1 MDGSLIIPCFN
12 EAKNLPILISRCKDL
27 IEKYPVEIILVDN
40 GSTDNSSMLIAKYP
54 FVKLVKVKKNEGYGN
69 GILEGLNNASG
80 EILAWT
86 HADLQTDPNDL
97 MRGLELVLA
106 STNPQRLFLKGRRY
120 GRSFFDVIFT
130 FGMSLFETL
139 LLQKLMW
146 DINAQP
152 TIFHKSFFQTWQKP
166 PNDFSLDLYVYF
178 MAKKSK
184 LLIKRFPV
192 KFSKRLHGTS
202 DWNTSLLGKYKFI
215 KRTLSY
221 SFNLRRKLGSHD

>member
-1 MDGSLIIPCFN
+1 MDVSLIIPCFN

-130 FGMSLFETL
+130 FGMSVFETL

-152 TIFHKSFFQTWQKP
+152 TIFHKSFFQIWKDP

-184 LLIKRFPV
+184 LVIKRFPV

-221 SFNLRRKLGSHD
+221 SFNLKRKLG

>member
-1 MDGSLIIPCFN
+1 MDVSLIIPCFN

-40 GSTDNSSMLIAKYP
+40 GSTDNSSILIAKHP

-184 LLIKRFPV
+184 LVIKRFPV

-221 SFNLRRKLGSHD
+221 SFNLKRKLG

>member
-1 MDGSLIIPCFN
+1 MDVSLIIPCFN

-54 FVKLVKVKKNEGYGN
+54 FVKLVKIEKNEGYGN

-97 MRGLELVLA
+97 MKGLELVLA
-106 STNPQRLFLKGRRY
+106 STNPQRLFLKGSRY

-130 FGMSLFETL
+130 FGMSVFETL

-152 TIFHKSFFQTWQKP
+152 TIFHKSFFQIWKNT

-184 LLIKRFPV
+184 LVIKRFPV

-202 DWNTSLLGKYKFI
+202 DWNSGLLGKYKFI

-221 SFNLRRKLGSHD
+221 SFNLKRKLG

>member
-1 MDGSLIIPCFN
+1 MDVSLIIPCFN

-106 STNPQRLFLKGRRY
+106 STNPQKLFLKGRRY
-120 GRSFFDVIFT
+120 GRSFFDLIFT
-130 FGMSLFETL
+130 FGMSVFETL
-139 LLQKLMW
+139 LLLKLMW

-184 LLIKRFPV
+184 LVIKRFPV

-202 DWNTSLLGKYKFI
+202 DWNSSLLGKYKFI

-221 SFNLRRKLGSHD
+221 SFNLKKKSRLA

>member
-1 MDGSLIIPCFN
+1 MDVSLIIPCFN

-152 TIFHKSFFQTWQKP
+152 TIFHKSFFQIWKDP

-184 LLIKRFPV
+184 LVIKRFPV

-221 SFNLRRKLGSHD
+221 SFNLKRKLG

>member
-1 MDGSLIIPCFN
+1 MDVSLIIPCFN

-54 FVKLVKVKKNEGYGN
+54 FIKLVKVKKNEGYGN

-184 LLIKRFPV
+184 LVIKRFPV

-221 SFNLRRKLGSHD
+221 SFNLKRKLG

>member
-1 MDGSLIIPCFN
+1 MDVSLIIPCFN

-120 GRSFFDVIFT
+120 GRSFFDLIFT
-130 FGMSLFETL
+130 FGMSVFETL

-184 LLIKRFPV
+184 LVIKRFPV

-202 DWNTSLLGKYKFI
+202 DWNSSLLGKYKFI

-221 SFNLRRKLGSHD
+221 SFNLKRKLG

>member
-1 MDGSLIIPCFN
+1 MDVSLIIPCFN

-184 LLIKRFPV
+184 LVIKRFPV

-221 SFNLRRKLGSHD
+221 SFNLKRKLG

>member
-1 MDGSLIIPCFN
+1 MDVSLIIPCFN
-12 EAKNLPILISRCKDL
+12 EAKNLPVLISRCKDL

-40 GSTDNSSMLIAKYP
+40 GSTDDSSMLIAKYP

-97 MRGLELVLA
+97 VRGLELVLA

-130 FGMSLFETL
+130 FGMSVFETI
-139 LLQKLMW
+139 LLQKPMW

-152 TIFHKSFFQTWQKP
+152 TIFHKSFFQIWKNP
-166 PNDFSLDLYVYF
+166 PKDFSLDLYVYF

-184 LLIKRFPV
+184 LVIKRFPV

-202 DWNTSLLGKYKFI
+202 NWNSSLLGKYKFI

-221 SFNLRRKLGSHD
+221 SFNLKRKLG

>member
-1 MDGSLIIPCFN
+1 MDVSLIIPCFN

-54 FVKLVKVKKNEGYGN
+54 FIKLVKVKKNEGYGN
-69 GILEGLNNASG
+69 GILEGLHNASG

-97 MRGLELVLA
+97 MRGLELALA
-106 STNPQRLFLKGRRY
+106 STKPQRLFLKGRRY
-120 GRSFFDVIFT
+120 GRSLFDVIFT

-184 LLIKRFPV
+184 LVIKRFPV

-221 SFNLRRKLGSHD
+221 SFNLKRKLG

>member
-1 MDGSLIIPCFN
+1 MDVSLIIPCFN

-184 LLIKRFPV
+184 LVIKRFPV

-202 DWNTSLLGKYKFI
+202 DWNSSLLGKYKFI

-221 SFNLRRKLGSHD
+221 SFNLKRKLG

>member
-1 MDGSLIIPCFN
+1 MDVSLIIPCFN
-12 EAKNLPILISRCKDL
+12 KAKNIPILISRCKDL

-54 FVKLVKVKKNEGYGN
+54 FIKLVKVKKNEGYGN
-69 GILEGLNNASG
+69 GILEGLHNASG

-97 MRGLELVLA
+97 MRGLEFVLA

-130 FGMSLFETL
+130 FGMSVFETL

-184 LLIKRFPV
+184 LVIKRFPV

-221 SFNLRRKLGSHD
+221 SFNLRRKLG

>member
-1 MDGSLIIPCFN
+1 MDVSLIIPCFN
-12 EAKNLPILISRCKDL
+12 EAKNLPVLISRCKEL

-54 FVKLVKVKKNEGYGN
+54 FIKLVKVKKNEGYGN
-69 GILEGLNNASG
+69 GILEGLHNASG

-97 MRGLELVLA
+97 MRGLELTLA
-106 STNPQRLFLKGRRY
+106 STKPQRLFLKGRRY

-152 TIFHKSFFQTWQKP
+152 TIFHKSFFQTWQNP

-184 LLIKRFPV
+184 LVIKRFPV

-221 SFNLRRKLGSHD
+221 SFNLKRKLG

>member
-1 MDGSLIIPCFN
+1 VDVSLIIPCFN

-184 LLIKRFPV
+184 LVIKRFPV

-202 DWNTSLLGKYKFI
+202 DWNSSLLGKYKFI

-221 SFNLRRKLGSHD
+221 SFNLRRKLG

>member
-1 MDGSLIIPCFN
+1 MDVSLIIPCFN

-54 FVKLVKVKKNEGYGN
+54 FVKLVKIEKNEGYGN

-80 EILAWT
+80 EILDWT

-130 FGMSLFETL
+130 FGMSVFETL

-146 DINAQP
+146 DINA
-152 TIFHKSFFQTWQKP
+152 
-166 PNDFSLDLYVYF
+166 
-178 MAKKSK
+178 
-184 LLIKRFPV
+184 
-192 KFSKRLHGTS
+192 
-202 DWNTSLLGKYKFI
+202 
-215 KRTLSY
+215 
-221 SFNLRRKLGSHD
+221 

>member
-1 MDGSLIIPCFN
+1 VDVSLIIPCFN

-120 GRSFFDVIFT
+120 GRSFFDLIFT
-130 FGMSLFETL
+130 FGMSVFETL

-152 TIFHKSFFQTWQKP
+152 TIFHKSFFQIWKNP

-184 LLIKRFPV
+184 LVIKRFPV

-221 SFNLRRKLGSHD
+221 SFNLKRKLG

>member
-1 MDGSLIIPCFN
+1 MDVSLIIPCFN

-54 FVKLVKVKKNEGYGN
+54 FIKLVKVKKNEGYGN
-69 GILEGLNNASG
+69 GILEGLHNASG

-97 MRGLELVLA
+97 MRGLELALA
-106 STNPQRLFLKGRRY
+106 STNPQKLFLKGRRY

-184 LLIKRFPV
+184 LVIKRFPV

-221 SFNLRRKLGSHD
+221 SFNLKRKLG

>member
-1 MDGSLIIPCFN
+1 MDVSLIIPCFN

-184 LLIKRFPV
+184 LVIKRLPV

-221 SFNLRRKLGSHD
+221 SFNLKRKLG

>member
-1 MDGSLIIPCFN
+1 MDVSLIIPCFN

-54 FVKLVKVKKNEGYGN
+54 FIKLVKVKKNEGYGN
-69 GILEGLNNASG
+69 GILEGLHNASG

-184 LLIKRFPV
+184 LVIKRFPV

-221 SFNLRRKLGSHD
+221 SFNLKRKLG

>member
-1 MDGSLIIPCFN
+1 MDVSLIIPCFN
-12 EAKNLPILISRCKDL
+12 EAKNLPILISRCKDI

-40 GSTDNSSMLIAKYP
+40 GSTDDSSMLITKYP

-120 GRSFFDVIFT
+120 GRSFFDLIFT
-130 FGMSLFETL
+130 FGMSVFETL

-184 LLIKRFPV
+184 LVIKRFPV

-202 DWNTSLLGKYKFI
+202 DWNSSLLGKYKFI

-221 SFNLRRKLGSHD
+221 SFNLKRKLG

>member
-1 MDGSLIIPCFN
+1 MDVSLIIPCFN

-54 FVKLVKVKKNEGYGN
+54 FIKLVKVKKNEGYGN
-69 GILEGLNNASG
+69 GILEGLHNASG

-106 STNPQRLFLKGRRY
+106 STNPQKLFLKGRRY

-184 LLIKRFPV
+184 LVIKRFPV
-192 KFSKRLHGTS
+192 KFSKGLHGTS

-221 SFNLRRKLGSHD
+221 SFNLKRKLG

>member
-1 MDGSLIIPCFN
+1 MDVSLIIPCFN

-120 GRSFFDVIFT
+120 GRSFFDLIFT
-130 FGMSLFETL
+130 FGMSVFETL

-184 LLIKRFPV
+184 LVIKRFPV

-221 SFNLRRKLGSHD
+221 SFNLKRKLG

>member
-1 MDGSLIIPCFN
+1 MDVSLIIPCFN

-40 GSTDNSSMLIAKYP
+40 GSTDNSSMLIAKHP
-54 FVKLVKVKKNEGYGN
+54 FVKLVKVEKNEGYGN
-69 GILEGLNNASG
+69 GILKGLNNASG

-130 FGMSLFETL
+130 FGMSVFETL

-152 TIFHKSFFQTWQKP
+152 TIFHKSFFQIWQKP

-184 LLIKRFPV
+184 LVIKRFPV

-202 DWNTSLLGKYKFI
+202 DWNSSLLGKYKFI

-221 SFNLRRKLGSHD
+221 SFNLKKKARLA